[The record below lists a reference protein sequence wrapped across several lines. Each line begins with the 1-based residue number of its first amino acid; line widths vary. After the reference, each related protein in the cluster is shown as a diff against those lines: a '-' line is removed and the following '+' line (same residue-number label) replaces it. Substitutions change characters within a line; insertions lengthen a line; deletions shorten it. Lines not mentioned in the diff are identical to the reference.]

1 MSSSD
6 AGPGLRRDMSLTRR
20 MGKLTGGT
28 PRDARY
34 RGQVSDREA
43 ARSLRWF
50 SMVTA
55 RGGPGDGRPVLAR
68 VVVGAGGADLMK
80 QAMAQAMVAAG
91 SPGGSVYAQLKA
103 DPAADHDYF
112 VRRQGSPHPD
122 FEQAYWGTVVD
133 PDGKARDRAAERDK
147 HLADV
152 ARELATINDRPPGRV
167 LDVGCG
173 LGFFLSGVAQGWE
186 KHGVEVSA
194 YAAERARRWGDIH
207 HGDLESAEYPDAHF
221 DVVVMHHVIEHIPDP
236 ARALCEARRILRPDG
251 LLIMA
256 TPDFDSGCA
265 RHFGE
270 RYRLLHDP
278 THITLFSNES
288 MHRFLRDHGF
298 VIEEV
303 DYPFFETGYFTGEN
317 LLRLLDT
324 DRVSPPFYG
333 NFMTF
338 YCRRPA
344 SNATRD
350 ALLALARTATAVA
363 CTLDEAT
370 ERAGAA
376 VAERLVAGGTVL
388 VCGNGGSAADAQ
400 HFAAE
405 LVGRMCCERRPL
417 PAIALS
423 SDPSIVTALGNDYGY
438 DQLFARQVEA
448 YGRRGDVLIAI
459 STSGRSRNVLAAL
472 EVARRQGMLT
482 IALVGGGGDA
492 SLDESAHCLR
502 VPGPDTQ
509 RVQEVHMALLHAL
522 CARVEQA
529 VVAV

>member
-1 MSSSD
+1 
-6 AGPGLRRDMSLTRR
+6 
-20 MGKLTGGT
+20 
-28 PRDARY
+28 
-34 RGQVSDREA
+34 
-43 ARSLRWF
+43 
-50 SMVTA
+50 
-55 RGGPGDGRPVLAR
+55 
-68 VVVGAGGADLMK
+68 MK
-80 QAMAQAMVAAG
+80 QATAQAMLAAA

-103 DPAADHDYF
+103 HPAADHDYF
-112 VRRQGSPHPD
+112 VRRPGTPPPD

-133 PDGKARDRAAERDK
+133 PDGKARDRAAERDR

-152 ARELATINDRPPGRV
+152 ARELTTINERPPGRV

-173 LGFFLSGVAQGWE
+173 LGFLLSGVTEGWE

-207 HGDLESAEYPDAHF
+207 HGDLESACYPDDHF

-236 ARALCEARRILRPDG
+236 ARTLREARRILRPDG
-251 LLIMA
+251 MLIMA

-288 MHRFLRDHGF
+288 MHRFLRDHDF
-298 VIEEV
+298 EIEEV

-317 LLRLLDT
+317 LLRLIDT
-324 DRVSPPFYG
+324 DRISPPFYG

-338 YCRRPA
+338 YCRKPA
-344 SNATRD
+344 STATRD
-350 ALLALARTATAVA
+350 ALLALARTATEAA
-363 CTLDEAT
+363 RTLDEAT

-376 VAERLVAGGTVL
+376 LAERVVAGGTVL

-405 LVGRMCCERRPL
+405 LVGRMCRERRPL
-417 PAIALS
+417 PAIALG
-423 SDPSIVTALGNDYGY
+423 SDPSIVTALANDYGY
-438 DQLFARQVEA
+438 DQVFARQVEA
-448 YGRRGDVLIAI
+448 YGQQGDVLIAI
-459 STSGRSRNVLAAL
+459 STSGRSPNVLSAL
-472 EVARRQGMLT
+472 EAARRKGMTT
-482 IALVGGGGDA
+482 IALVGGGGDT
-492 SLDESAHCLR
+492 SLDECAHCLR
-502 VPGPDTQ
+502 VPAADTQ

-522 CARVEQA
+522 CACVDQA
-529 VVAV
+529 VAPA